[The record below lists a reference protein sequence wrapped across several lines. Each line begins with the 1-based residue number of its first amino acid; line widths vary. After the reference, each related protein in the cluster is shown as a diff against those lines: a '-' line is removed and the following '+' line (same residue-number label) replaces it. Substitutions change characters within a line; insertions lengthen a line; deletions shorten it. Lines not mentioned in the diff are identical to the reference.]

1 MKKKLVYILSFVE
14 KSLPV
19 EWVIKNL
26 DHTKYDLSFIMMG
39 RDNTPFTQFLQQQ
52 NVPYD
57 VVPYDGK
64 ADLLPTFYKIF
75 RILRRTKPHVVHV
88 HLFYAGIIAL
98 PAAWLAGVRSRIY
111 TRHYSSYH
119 HDYFKKAV
127 VLDRII
133 NFFST
138 RLVAISQVV
147 ENVLVTR
154 EHVAPGKITRI
165 PHGFDFSYFVRR
177 PEEIE
182 AVRIKHGIP
191 AGQHPVIGVI
201 SRYTHLKGIQYTIEA
216 FAAVRQLYP
225 QAHMVLSNASGDYKD
240 VLSAKLHTLPP
251 GSFTEILFEE
261 DVRALYA
268 LFDVFVHVP
277 IAPDCEAFG
286 QTYVEA
292 LAMRVPSVFTL
303 SGIAREF
310 VEDGVNARVV
320 PYHDAAA
327 IAHAIQELLQNVMLR
342 ERVTTQGYEA
352 VIQRFGMPVMIERL
366 DAAYQAS
373 SKTRI

>member
-1 MKKKLVYILSFVE
+1 MV
-14 KSLPV
+14 
-19 EWVIKNL
+19 
-26 DHTKYDLSFIMMG
+26 G
-39 RDNTPFTQFLQQQ
+39 RDNTPFTHFLQQQ

-57 VVPYDGK
+57 VVPYNSK

-75 RILRRTKPHVVHV
+75 RILRRTRPHVVHV

-119 HDYFKKAV
+119 HDYFKKGV
-127 VLDRII
+127 VLDKII
-133 NFFST
+133 NFLST
-138 RLVAISQVV
+138 RLVSISQVV
-147 ENVLVTR
+147 EDVLVTR
-154 EHVAPGKITRI
+154 EHVAPEKITRI

-182 AVRIKHGIP
+182 AVRIKHGVP

-201 SRYTHLKGIQYTIEA
+201 SRYTHPKGIQYTIEA
-216 FAAVRQLYP
+216 FATLRHHYP
-225 QAHMVLSNASGDYKD
+225 QAHLVLSNASGDYKA
-240 VLSAKLHTLPP
+240 VLSAKLQALPP
-251 GSFTEILFEE
+251 GSYTEILFEE
-261 DVRALYA
+261 NVRALYA

-277 IAPDCEAFG
+277 ITPDGEAFG
-286 QTYVEA
+286 QIYVEA

-320 PYHDAAA
+320 PYQDAAA
-327 IAHAIQELLQNVMLR
+327 IAHAIQDLLQQATLR
-342 ERVTTQGYEA
+342 ERVTAQGYA
-352 VIQRFGMPVMIERL
+352 DVTQRFGMPVMIERL
-366 DAAYQAS
+366 DAAYQAP
-373 SKTRI
+373 SKIRT